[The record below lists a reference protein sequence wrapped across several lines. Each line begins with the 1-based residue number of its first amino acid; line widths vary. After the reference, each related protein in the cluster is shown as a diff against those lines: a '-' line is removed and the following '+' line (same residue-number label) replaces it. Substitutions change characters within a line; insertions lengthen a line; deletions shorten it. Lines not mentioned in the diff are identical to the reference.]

1 MVECVGR
8 KEMSRE
14 DTAKL
19 LAMIQAVYPNFDVND
34 DKKTATINAWH
45 WALEEYPVDA
55 AMVSLKMYIKSNG
68 TAFAP
73 SVSQIIDGIY
83 KPMEAET
90 LTEGSAWALVK
101 KAIQD
106 GNYHA
111 EERFNELPEIVQ
123 KAVGSANMIRVWAQ
137 TDSDEVN
144 SVIMSNFQRNYR
156 TVVHRDNEEKRIG
169 SLMTGL
175 AQAIAEKQEGKLIE
189 RNS

>member
-1 MVECVGR
+1 MT
-8 KEMSRE
+8 RE
-14 DTAKL
+14 ETAKL
-19 LAMIQAVYPNFDVND
+19 LATIQAVYPNFNVED

-55 AMVSLKMYIKSNG
+55 AMVSLKMYIRSNG

-83 KPMEAET
+83 KPMERDI
-90 LTEGSAWALVK
+90 LSEGEAWNLVK
-101 KAIQD
+101 RAIQD

-111 EERFNELPEIVQ
+111 EERFNELPETVQ
-123 KAVGSANMIRVWAQ
+123 RAVGSANMIRAWAQ

-144 SVIMSNFQRNYR
+144 SVVMSNFQRNYR
-156 TVVHRDNEEKRIG
+156 TVVHRETEEKKIG

-175 AQAIAEKQEGKLIE
+175 SKAIIEKQEGMLIDKTD
-189 RNS
+189 